1 MSKDKKQT
9 KNKPFE
15 EYENLV
21 PKLIGVTLTYS
32 EAKIASPE
40 EKEDKALFPHP
51 KQARKALKIKAKEY
65 GIEDIKQRHDL
76 RTSFFD
82 ITAGLLLIVIMMA
95 FILVQNYVVEAGSK
109 VSIDLLKTWIAATVI
124 EVISLML
131 IIARYLF
138 PPKSSADQL
147 TFVHKIL
154 NSLLKITYRRKRKQK
169 EEKASGNK

>member
-1 MSKDKKQT
+1 MSNKNQT
-9 KNKPFE
+9 KNKPFA

-21 PKLIGVTLTYS
+21 PKLVAVTLTYS
-32 EAKIASPE
+32 DVKDPALKEQEELEAAE
-40 EKEDKALFPHP
+40 KALLSNP
-51 KQARKALKIKAKEY
+51 KQSRKALKLKAKEY

-95 FILVQNYVVEAGSK
+95 FMLVQNYVIEAGK
-109 VSIDLLKTWIAATVI
+109 EVSIDLLKTWIAATVI

-154 NSLLKITYRRKRKQK
+154 D
-169 EEKASGNK
+169 